1 MPSKYGHRKV
11 SGPVKS
17 FFEGGAG
24 LFFIFTLIII
34 FGVGWEGAQ
43 QALVCGVI
51 SFVFVGISALIP
63 AKSQF
68 TQK

>member
-1 MPSKYGHRKV
+1 MPGKYGHRKV

-24 LFFIFTLIII
+24 VFFVFTLLIV

-43 QALVCGVI
+43 QALFCGVT
-51 SFVFVGISALIP
+51 SAVFFGISALIP
-63 AKSQF
+63 AKNQF
-68 TQK
+68 TEK